1 MSETDEVV
9 ETPVVEDEARK
20 MGWVPE
26 DEWKGDPEKWR
37 PAEEFVERGKN
48 IVPIMRDRLEKL
60 EKELQI
66 IAKAN
71 KEELKKVRESAYT
84 QAKREYD
91 QKLADL
97 NAKKFE
103 AIQSA
108 DVDEYTKI
116 EKELASLPKPEVP
129 VEPEKAT
136 NPVFEDWNQK
146 NPWYAPDL
154 NNLGEGD
161 RSLTL
166 FANAMAADVTARKPG
181 LPPEQFY
188 AEVERLV
195 KAEFPHKFKNERR
208 EQPDLV
214 GSGHK
219 APSKGKKSFADLP
232 DEAKSAYKR
241 AAARLKSVG
250 REFTKEDY
258 VKQYFEE

>member
-1 MSETDEVV
+1 MSDEIEEVAEV
-9 ETPVVEDEARK
+9 ETEARK

-26 DEWKGDPEKWR
+26 EDWKGDPEKWR

-48 IVPIMRDRLEKL
+48 IVPIMRERLEKL

-66 IAKAN
+66 VSKLN
-71 KEELKKVRESAYT
+71 KEELKKVRESAYE
-84 QAKREYD
+84 QAKKEYD
-91 QKLADL
+91 KQVAEL

-108 DVDEYTKI
+108 DVDEYQKV
-116 EKELASLPKPEVP
+116 EKQISSLPKPEEPKEVQP
-129 VEPEKAT
+129 VV
-136 NPVFEDWNQK
+136 NPVFEDWNKK

-154 NNLGEGD
+154 NAPGEGD
-161 RSLTL
+161 RVLTL
-166 FANAMAADVTARKPG
+166 FANAVAADVTANKPG
-181 LPPEQFY
+181 LPPDQFY
-188 AEVERLV
+188 AEVERMV
-195 KAEFPHKFKNERR
+195 KAEFPQKFQNQRR

-214 GSGHK
+214 GTGHK
-219 APSKGKKSFADLP
+219 NSQKVKKSFSDLP

-250 REFTKEDY
+250 RDFTKEDY